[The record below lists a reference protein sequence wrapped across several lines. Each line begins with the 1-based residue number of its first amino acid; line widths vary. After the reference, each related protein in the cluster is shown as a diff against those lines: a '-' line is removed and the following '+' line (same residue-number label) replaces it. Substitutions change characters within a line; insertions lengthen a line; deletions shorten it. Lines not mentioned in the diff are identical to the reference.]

1 MAAFGS
7 HLYRPKRSFGQGNI
21 FTSVCH
27 SFCSGGG
34 GWSRWGLVPGRVS
47 GPRGSQNFRGGL
59 KIFGWRVSKFSG
71 GLQFF
76 EGGVSAGLRSTFG
89 RYASYWNA
97 FLFYI
102 LFYRIGGGMAPLGPL
117 PPDPLLA
124 VVLLSHDRLQRND
137 LGIFLRKKPT

>member
-27 SFCSGGG
+27 SFCSLGG
-34 GWSRWGLVPGRVS
+34 GWSGPGEGVWS
-47 GPRGSQNFRGGL
+47 QGSQNFRGGL

-71 GLQFF
+71 GSPIFR
-76 EGGVSAGLRSTFG
+76 GGGLRRITVNV
-89 RYASYWNA
+89 RPVR
-97 FLFYI
+97 I
-102 LFYRIGGGMAPLGPL
+102 LLECILVLHLVLQDGGGMAPLGPL